1 MHTLIF
7 LFPCN
12 HTNGQLFILNF
23 SNLSSK
29 LTQYNALFVSDD
41 VVSSDFFSLV
51 ILLNDVLCAVLLQY
65 KDTCS
70 N

>member
-7 LFPCN
+7 LFACN

-29 LTQYNALFVSDD
+29 LTQYNALFVSDN
-41 VVSSDFFSLV
+41 VVSSDVFFGDSFE
-51 ILLNDVLCAVLLQY
+51 
-65 KDTCS
+65 
-70 N
+70 

>member
-41 VVSSDFFSLV
+41 VVSSDFFFGDSFE
-51 ILLNDVLCAVLLQY
+51 
-65 KDTCS
+65 
-70 N
+70 